1 MHAVGPPTQ
10 TPAHPSIH
18 PPLNHQPTKTHRKHE
33 PPGAGAEEIS
43 KSMWDHDLRFLSI
56 AREDIEDLTLQDV
69 KEAVMAQMTT
79 DATEVC
85 G

>member
-1 MHAVGPPTQ
+1 
-10 TPAHPSIH
+10 
-18 PPLNHQPTKTHRKHE
+18 
-33 PPGAGAEEIS
+33 
-43 KSMWDHDLRFLSI
+43 MWDHDLRFLSI